1 MPRESHKMN
10 SHLLCTISMR
20 GGSKGVPDK
29 NLRKLYGKPLMAYTI
44 EQAIQSELFE
54 HVVVSTDSEK
64 ITEVAISFGAEA
76 WFLRPPEMATDE
88 ASKLPAIRH
97 ALLESERHFGHKF
110 DVLVDLDVTSPL
122 RRIGDITGAYEQFVR
137 EDADILITA
146 NPSRKNPYFNMV
158 ENVDGRIQIVK
169 QLDKPIVRRQDAPQ
183 VFGMNASIYI
193 WKREAL
199 LGYDTLFTDRTVLY
213 VMPEERSV
221 DIDTELDW
229 NIVEY
234 IIGKSADFND

>member
-1 MPRESHKMN
+1 MN
-10 SHLLCTISMR
+10 SHLLCTIGMR

-29 NLRKLYGKPLMAYTI
+29 NLRRLLGKPLMAYTI
-44 EQAIQSELFE
+44 EQAFQSGLFE
-54 HVVVSTDSEK
+54 HVVVSTDSQK
-64 ITEVAISFGAEA
+64 IAEAARSFGAEA
-76 WFLRPPEMATDE
+76 WFIRPPEMATDS

-97 ALLESERHFGHKF
+97 ALLESEHYFGHKF

-122 RRIGDITGAYEQFVR
+122 RLIEDITGAYERFVR

-146 NPSRKNPYFNMV
+146 SPSRKNPYFNMV
-158 ENVDGRIQIVK
+158 ENVNGLIQIVK
-169 QLDKPIVRRQDAPQ
+169 QFDKQIERRQDAPQ
-183 VFGMNASIYI
+183 VFDMNASIYI
-193 WKREAL
+193 WKRKAL
-199 LGYDTLFTDRTVLY
+199 LEYDTLFTDKTALF